1 MILQKQTKQR
11 ETNIETLEIQ
21 NIVTMNTI
29 LL

>member
-11 ETNIETLEIQ
+11 ETNIETLEKQ
-21 NIVTMNTI
+21 NIVTMNKI

>member
-21 NIVTMNTI
+21 NIVTMNKI